1 MGADIQ
7 LRRAV
12 IALTKVQIISG
23 ALLQLGHAPVVS
35 LTAGDPLVTAAEA
48 AFDLLLPSVLSSG
61 NWRFATQIQQLSLST
76 EIAPYPWKSVY
87 LLPAGF
93 LKTLRIW
100 PQFYDWDIYQNE
112 RIFTNFQNEFY
123 MEYVFQP
130 DVSHLPSHFTDYFIY
145 EISAFLALSNA
156 QSAPFYSVL
165 EAKRIQKQALANA
178 IETQNRPQFTNV
190 DFPVLSLRVIG
201 GIMGNSFNQ

>member
-1 MGADIQ
+1 VGADSR

-12 IALTKVQIISG
+12 IALTKVQIISN

-35 LTAGDPLVTAAEA
+35 LTNGDPLVTAAEA
-48 AFDLLLPSVLSSG
+48 CFDLKLPSVLSSG

-76 EIAPYPWKSVY
+76 ETAPYPWTAVY

-93 LKTLRIW
+93 LKTLRVF
-100 PQFYDWDIYQNE
+100 PQFYDWDIYKNE
-112 RIFTNFQNEFY
+112 RIYTNYQNEFY
-123 MEYVFQP
+123 LEYVFQP
-130 DVSHLPSHFTDYFIY
+130 DVSHLPSHFTDYFVY
-145 EISAFLALSNA
+145 EISAYLALSNA
-156 QSAPFYSVL
+156 QSASFYSVL
-165 EAKRIQKQALANA
+165 ENKRIQMQALANS